1 VKQIGLFGGTF
12 DPLHMGHINSMI
24 AVAGELDLEK
34 IHVIP
39 AFQSPFRDPTDGPS
53 PEQRYEMVKL
63 GLKSYSDLLHV
74 DDRELKRAGVSY
86 TVDTVK
92 SFTIKD
98 SEQKYAL
105 IIGMDQFE
113 SFDRWKDFSEILK
126 HVNLIVTSRPGSELP
141 AGLSEY
147 PPGLV
152 ELVEDHDGE
161 QALLKNGNSI
171 SFVQLEDV
179 DVSATEVR
187 KLLRDKKPVTGL
199 VPDSVKDYIRQEGL
213 YEAVSARIGDFDKFT
228 EFCAGYLE
236 SRKSINVQAFDLT
249 ELDFPSEYTVITSGT
264 STKQTSAMA
273 QGLVREVKTKYGVY
287 PQNIEG
293 MREGRWVLLDYGA
306 TIVHLFY
313 DYVRMEYRLEELW
326 KEAKRMTV
334 PASEPS

>member
-1 VKQIGLFGGTF
+1 MKQIGLFGGTF

-24 AVAGELDLEK
+24 TVAGELDLER

-53 PEQRYEMVKL
+53 PEQRLEMVTR
-63 GLKSYSDLLHV
+63 GLQSYSDLLQV
-74 DDRELKRAGVSY
+74 DNSELQRKGVSY
-86 TVDTVK
+86 TIDTVK
-92 SFTIKD
+92 TFTAKD
-98 SEQKYAL
+98 PGQKYAL

-126 HVNLIVTSRPGSELP
+126 HVNLVVTSRPGSDLP
-141 AGLSEY
+141 SGLSEY

-152 ELVEDHDGE
+152 ELVEEHE
-161 QALLKNGNSI
+161 AKQALLRNGNTI
-171 SFVQLEDV
+171 HFVQLEDV

-187 KLLRDKKPVTGL
+187 KLLREKKPVTGL
-199 VPDSVKDYIRQEGL
+199 VPEPVKDYIREEGL
-213 YEAVSARIGDFDKFT
+213 YEAVAARIGDFHKFT
-228 EFCAGYLE
+228 QFCAEYLE
-236 SRKSINVQAFDLT
+236 SRKSINVMAFDLT
-249 ELDFPSEYTVITSGT
+249 ELDFPSEYTVVTSGT

-273 QGLVREVKTKYGVY
+273 QGLVREVKTTYGVY

-306 TIVHLFY
+306 TIIHLFY

-326 KEAKRMTV
+326 KDAKRMTV
-334 PASEPS
+334 PSQG

>member
-1 VKQIGLFGGTF
+1 
-12 DPLHMGHINSMI
+12 MGHINSMI
-24 AVAGELDLEK
+24 TVAGEMELEK

-39 AFQSPFRDPTDGPS
+39 AFQSPFRDQTDGPS
-53 PEQRYEMVKL
+53 PEQRLEMVKRGL
-63 GLKSYSDLLHV
+63 GNYSDLLVV
-74 DDRELKRAGVSY
+74 DDREIKREGVSY
-86 TVDTVK
+86 TVDTIK
-92 SFTIKD
+92 SIAD
-98 SEQKYAL
+98 RSEGEKYSL
-105 IIGMDQFE
+105 IVGMDQFG
-113 SFDRWKDFSEILK
+113 SFDRWKDFAEILK
-126 HVNLIVTSRPGSELP
+126 HVNLIVTSRPGSDLP

-161 QALLKNGNSI
+161 QALLKNGNTI
-171 SFVQLEDV
+171 NFVQLEDV
-179 DVSATEVR
+179 EVSATEVR

-199 VPDSVKDYIRQEGL
+199 VPDQVKDFIREQGL
-213 YEAVSARIGDFDKFT
+213 YEAVSARIGAFDKFT

-236 SRKSINVQAFDLT
+236 SRKSINVMAFDLS

-273 QGLVREVKTKYGVY
+273 QALVREVKTKYGVY

-306 TIVHLFY
+306 TIIHLFY

-326 KEAKRMTV
+326 KDAKRMTV
-334 PASEPS
+334 PQSGPSN